1 MIIKDSRI
9 KEKFLNDE
17 RLFIIMI
24 VFSLFMCFLIS
35 QASAMQ
41 LTEYTEL
48 NTNNTVH
55 IKTEQDLSQNYT
67 ILFDNTELEYKPAYD
82 IIKTGLEAGTD
93 YNILI
98 ISETGQ
104 IQQIQTKTQEA
115 DKKPFYMI
123 YGIEGLFI
131 LSLILLVIGYMIPM
145 IELIALPIELI
156 GFIQAIKSES
166 ALSVLI
172 FVIMFAVS
180 CLIFAYYGNKTV
192 LR

>member
-35 QASAMQ
+35 QASAIQ
-41 LTEYTEL
+41 LTEYAEL

>member
-1 MIIKDSRI
+1 MIIKDS
-9 KEKFLNDE
+9 KVKNKFLNDE

-24 VFSLFMCFLIS
+24 AFSLFMCFLIS
-35 QASAMQ
+35 QASAVQ

-67 ILFDNTELEYKPAYD
+67 ILFDNTELEYKPTYD
-82 IIKTGLEAGTD
+82 IIKTGLDAGTD

-145 IELIALPIELI
+145 IELIAIPIELI

-172 FVIMFAVS
+172 FVIMFAIS

>member
-1 MIIKDSRI
+1 MIIKDS
-9 KEKFLNDE
+9 KVKNKFLNDE

-24 VFSLFMCFLIS
+24 AFSLFMCFLIS
-35 QASAMQ
+35 QASAVQ

-67 ILFDNTELEYKPAYD
+67 ILFDNTELEYKPTYD
-82 IIKTGLEAGTD
+82 IIKTGLDAGTD

-145 IELIALPIELI
+145 FELIAIPIELI

-172 FVIMFAVS
+172 FVIMFAIS

>member
-35 QASAMQ
+35 QASAIQ
-41 LTEYTEL
+41 ITEYTEL

-67 ILFDNTELEYKPAYD
+67 ILFDNSELEYKPTYD
-82 IIKTGLEAGTD
+82 IIKTGLEAGTE

-145 IELIALPIELI
+145 VELIAIPIELI

-172 FVIMFAVS
+172 FVIMFAIS

>member
-145 IELIALPIELI
+145 IELIAIPIELI

-172 FVIMFAVS
+172 FVIMFAIS